1 MLKNLF
7 DLFFPIVCLSCS
19 NILVEGEKVIC
30 LHCRHD
36 LPVTDHFVNTKNEI
50 HKKFYGRLNLEF
62 GASLLNFHKE
72 GMVQRLIHQLK
83 YKGHEEVG
91 AYLGSW
97 CGTLINEHV
106 PNCDFD
112 IIIPVPL
119 HKRKFRQRGY
129 NQLTHFGVELSKSLQ
144 IPFREDIIHR
154 DLYDTTQTKKSFF
167 ERTTKKTYFGIHN
180 DKNLENKHFLLIDDV
195 ITTGGTLES
204 CGKLILS
211 IPNARLS
218 ILTMA
223 NTV

>member
-1 MLKNLF
+1 MLKNLI
-7 DLFFPIVCLSCS
+7 DLFFPVVCLSCS
-19 NILVEGEKVIC
+19 NILIEGEKVLC

-36 LPVTDHFVNTKNEI
+36 LPITDHFENPENDI
-50 HKKFYGRLNLEF
+50 HKKFYGRLEVEF

-83 YKGHEEVG
+83 YKGREEVG
-91 AYLGSW
+91 AYLGGW
-97 CGTLINEHV
+97 CGELLKEYC
-106 PNCDFD
+106 PNHDFD

-119 HKRKFRQRGY
+119 HKRKRRQRGY
-129 NQLTHFGVELSKSLQ
+129 NQLTQFGTELSKSLQ
-144 IPFREDIIHR
+144 IPFREDILHR
-154 DLYDTTQTKKSFF
+154 DLYDVTQTKKSFF
-167 ERTTKKTYFGIHN
+167 ERTSQKTYFGIHR